1 MTKEIKKPWLA
12 AILNLL
18 LPGLGYVYAGKRIG
32 FGIALVLW
40 GVMLLAI
47 MSSGQIPPIMWL
59 DSLVLAILFAYD
71 GYKTAQ
77 EVNMNK

>member
-1 MTKEIKKPWLA
+1 MTKVIKKPWLA

-18 LPGLGYVYAGKRIG
+18 LSGLGYVYVGKRVG

-40 GVMLLAI
+40 GVILFAM
-47 MSSGQIPPIMWL
+47 MSSQQIPPMMWL
-59 DSLVLAILFAYD
+59 DSFVLSILFAYD